1 MPKNKMLFVDD
12 RTKRIHAALEKYSAE
27 WDLTIATN
35 VLETLRCLS
44 QADYDVLDLD
54 CDLGG
59 KDFCPLDEDCS
70 IMELVR
76 YLEKTGWPPRKMKPR
91 VIIHSSNIF
100 ASHAVGVRLKK
111 IFGNVE
117 YARFI
122 YPEEK
127 KKKYNTG
134 ILTGAFD
141 VIHPGYIALLKDAKS
156 VCEHVI
162 VALHEDPSVENKKKD
177 KPVLNVH
184 DRKDILLAM
193 RYVDEVLIYQTEA
206 DLVALLKKVNPSVRI
221 LGSDYRDKPI
231 TGAELSIPIY
241 YHARNHAWSAS
252 GFKRMIRDAVMEE
265 K

>member
-1 MPKNKMLFVDD
+1 MKPRMLFVDD

-44 QADYDVLDLD
+44 QADWDVLDLD

-59 KDFCPLDEDCS
+59 QDFCPLDEDCS

-76 YLEKTGWPPRKMKPR
+76 YLEKTGWPPRKKKPR
-91 VIIHSSNIF
+91 VILHSSNIF
-100 ASHAVGVRLKK
+100 ASYAVGVRLKR

-134 ILTGAFD
+134 IVAGAFD
-141 VIHPGYIALLKDAKS
+141 IIHPGYIALLEDADS
-156 VCEHVI
+156 VCEHLI

-177 KPVLNVH
+177 KPVLSVH
-184 DRKDILLAM
+184 DRKDILLAL

-206 DLVALLKKVNPSVRI
+206 DLLELLKKIQPNVRI
-221 LGSDYRDKPI
+221 LGSDYREKPI
-231 TGAELSIPIY
+231 TGAELDIPVY
-241 YHARNHAWSAS
+241 YHARNHSWSAS
-252 GFKRMIRDAVMEE
+252 MFKRMIANSVEE